1 MSAVSTALAVVLS
14 VSVLTA
20 PGAGIALA
28 SDDVPAVIRDR
39 LSVYKASTTP
49 VLSHYG
55 SKSCV
60 PVDGNR
66 NPADVF
72 QAIQTGIERALR

>member
-1 MSAVSTALAVVLS
+1 
-14 VSVLTA
+14 
-20 PGAGIALA
+20 
-28 SDDVPAVIRDR
+28 VPAVIRDR
-39 LSVYKASTTP
+39 LAVYKAATTP

-60 PVDGNR
+60 HIDGNR

-72 QAIQTGIERALR
+72 QAIQTGIERALG